1 LRFPRLDIKS
11 NFQGKKF
18 CRLSSEV
25 SFFLN
30 FSEYRIWYRQTTK
43 IKIWFLP
50 EAAEYK
56 KEKKWHESQEILEQ
70 KDDSIIFKRLF

>member
-1 LRFPRLDIKS
+1 
-11 NFQGKKF
+11 
-18 CRLSSEV
+18 
-25 SFFLN
+25 
-30 FSEYRIWYRQTTK
+30 
-43 IKIWFLP
+43 LP